1 MDQTVNGVM
10 MLLNSFP
17 PLPTGGA
24 EHQAERLSTY
34 LAHQNMRV
42 GVLTRRVG
50 KLAKYECK
58 DGFEIYRLPQ
68 IGPGKMKTFT
78 FTLSAIFT
86 LLRFSS
92 SYDILHAHLAFS
104 PAVAAAVAGKLLG
117 KRVVVKFGNSDAF
130 GDIQRS
136 QKTWRG
142 RLRLNILRHWTDVC
156 IALDAM
162 MENEI
167 LTAGFLRERVI
178 RMDNAI
184 DAQQFVPCL
193 DKSAAKKRL
202 DLMAL
207 ENKVV
212 ALFVGRLTSQKALPV
227 LLHAMRRTLLD
238 SPNLHL
244 LILGQGEEAHALVE
258 LAAELGLQQ
267 NVTFVGYIDDVRPY
281 FDVADLFVLPSLA
294 EGVSNSLLE
303 AMSCGLA
310 CIATP
315 VGGSAEVLSDG
326 DCGLLVPPGNMEALA
341 NCLIRLS
348 SDSNER
354 IQLGTRARQ
363 RILDRYDIRIVGS
376 RYHHLY
382 QSLIEAK

>member
-1 MDQTVNGVM
+1 
-10 MLLNSFP
+10 
-17 PLPTGGA
+17 
-24 EHQAERLSTY
+24 
-34 LAHQNMRV
+34 MRV
-42 GVLTRRVG
+42 GVLTRQVG
-50 KLAKYECK
+50 KLAKYEHR
-58 DGFEIYRLPQ
+58 DGFVIYRVPQ

-78 FTLSAIFT
+78 FTLSAILT
-86 LLRFSS
+86 LLRFSP

-117 KRVVVKFGNSDAF
+117 TRVIVKFGNSDAF

-142 RLRLNILRHWTDVC
+142 RLRLSILRRWTDVC

-193 DKSAAKKRL
+193 DKSSAKKAFDML
-202 DLMAL
+202 AL

-212 ALFVGRLTSQKALPV
+212 ALYVGRLTSQKALPV
-227 LLHAMRRTLLD
+227 LLHAMQRALLAA
-238 SPNLHL
+238 PNLHL
-244 LILGQGEEAHALVE
+244 LMLGQGEEEDALIG
-258 LAAELGLQQ
+258 LADELGLQQ

-281 FDVADLFVLPSLA
+281 LNVADLFVLPSLA

-310 CIATP
+310 CIATQ
-315 VGGSAEVLSDG
+315 VGGIAEVLSDG
-326 DCGLLVPPGNMEALA
+326 DCGLLVPPGNIEALA

-348 SDSNER
+348 SNSNER
-354 IQLGTRARQ
+354 IQLGTKARQ
-363 RILDRYDIRIVGS
+363 RILARYDIRIVGS
-376 RYHHLY
+376 RYQHLY
-382 QSLIEAK
+382 QRLLEAK